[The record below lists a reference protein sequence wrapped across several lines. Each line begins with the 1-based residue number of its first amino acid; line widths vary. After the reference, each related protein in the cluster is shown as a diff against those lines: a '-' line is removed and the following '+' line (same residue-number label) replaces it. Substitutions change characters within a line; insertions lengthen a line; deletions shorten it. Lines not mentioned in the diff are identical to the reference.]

1 MTAFAGGGA
10 RHAAHRQARHRV
22 DGGHRAA
29 VYLPDTRP
37 LPVGAG
43 AHRPRHARR
52 SGPDLY
58 DRIVLAIAGWLLA
71 IRIAFVG
78 EHVIDEV

>member
-1 MTAFAGGGA
+1 VTAFAGGGA
-10 RHAAHRQARHRV
+10 RHAAHRHARHRV
-22 DGGHRAA
+22 GGGYRAA
-29 VYLPDTRP
+29 VHLPETRP
-37 LPVGAG
+37 LPVAG

-78 EHVIDEV
+78 EQVIDEV

>member
-10 RHAAHRQARHRV
+10 RHAAHRHARHRV
-22 DGGHRAA
+22 GGGYRAA
-29 VYLPDTRP
+29 ARLPETRP
-37 LPVGAG
+37 LPVGG

-78 EHVIDEV
+78 EQVIDEV

>member
-1 MTAFAGGGA
+1 MSAFAGGGA
-10 RHAAHRQARHRV
+10 RHAAHRGARHRV
-22 DGGHRAA
+22 ESVHRAA
-29 VYLPDTRP
+29 AYLPDTRP
-37 LPVGAG
+37 LPVGG